1 MSDTTHFDLQTELTR
16 LPFYMDLTPQEC
28 ELLSASADVRTFD
41 KGTVLHDR
49 STECLGLVRVLS
61 GRARTTMTSPDGRE
75 VTIYSLGPG
84 DDDVLTATC
93 VVSQITFDSAMV
105 TDERTQALVV
115 PAPTLRRL
123 RDENVYVRCWL
134 YELSTRRFSDA
145 MWTMQQILFMR
156 ADQRVA
162 SGLLDEYARTG
173 TVRLAVTQDQLARS
187 ISSAREVVSRVLKR
201 MEADGLLRVGR
212 GCIELVDLDGLYR
225 VIG

>member
-1 MSDTTHFDLQTELTR
+1 MFDLSTELAS
-16 LPFYMDLTPQEC
+16 LPFYERLTEA
-28 ELLSASADVRTFD
+28 ERVLLATTAGMRTFD
-41 KGTVLHDR
+41 KGAVLHAHG
-49 STECLGLVRVLS
+49 SECLGLVRVLC
-61 GRARTTMTSPDGRE
+61 GRTRTTMTSPDGRE

-93 VVSQITFDSAMV
+93 VISQLTFDSAMV
-105 TDERTQALVV
+105 ADERTQALVV
-115 PAPTLRRL
+115 PAATLRKL
-123 RDENVYVRCWL
+123 RDGNIYVRCWL

-162 SGLLDEYARTG
+162 SGLLDEYARTDS
-173 TVRLAVTQDQLARS
+173 THLVVTQEQLARS

-201 MEADGLLRVGR
+201 MESDGLLRVGR
-212 GCIELVDLDGLYR
+212 GYIDLLDLDGLYK